1 MLLSY
6 LKTAIRNLVR
16 HKVSSVINVVGL
28 SIGIS
33 ASLVIYLIVHHEF
46 SFDTFHRD
54 GDRIYRVVSKTE
66 FPDMTFRNSGVP
78 VPTARAVREKVTGV
92 SHATFFITAN
102 EMKVTVGGAGNE
114 SPRVFRNQG
123 DIIYAD
129 NDYFKMFDYRWLAGS
144 PATALTEPFQVV
156 LTESRAELYFPS
168 IAPAEVISRHLTY
181 DDSITV
187 TVSGL
192 VEDLHQITDFTFCEI
207 ISLGTVEHTG
217 LKDQWGWNE
226 WGSIN
231 SASQLFLKLM
241 PGVSPKRIEQQLA
254 EVRNRHGKNEGKKD
268 DTQHFLQSLSDIHFN
283 PQYGIFDNHSQ
294 AYKPAIYGLLAV
306 AIFLLFIGCIN
317 FINLATAQA
326 AQRAKEIGIRKT
338 LGSTNAQLVLQFLG
352 ESFLLTLLATVL
364 SIAIAPLLLDLFR
377 DFIPAGVSYEMIFEA
392 HVWFFLGL
400 LVLTVS
406 LLSGMYPALVLAR
419 FQPTTILRNQALVGR
434 STTRGVWLRKTLT
447 VAQFT
452 IAQFL
457 IIATIAVSKQVL
469 FSLNTDLGYRR
480 DAIVWFRV
488 PWGFSYGQWNSSS
501 QHADNR
507 RFALLE
513 KLKEIPEISRISL
526 SGQPPASTSTSSTTM
541 KVDNGKKVVETMV
554 EIRYADTNY
563 FDLYGMKLVAGRN
576 LMPSDTAK
584 EYVINETYA
593 KFLGFG
599 RPEGALGLFIQR
611 SFRAPIV
618 GVLADFHTKST
629 HVAIK
634 PLAYSGATDNCY
646 TFHLALNPRDPSS
659 WKRTLDETEKAYKE
673 IYPDQ
678 DFDATFF
685 DETVAA
691 FYKTEENT
699 AHLLNWAAGL
709 AILISCLGL
718 LGLAI
723 YTTNT
728 RTKEIGVRKVLGAS
742 VAGIVS
748 LLSKDFL
755 LLVLVAFGVAA
766 PVGWWAMHRWLE
778 DFAYRTALNWWVFV
792 LAGALA
798 IATALLTVSI
808 QAFQAASANPVD
820 SLRNE

>member
-6 LKTAIRNLVR
+6 LRTAIRNLVR

-33 ASLVIYLIVHHEF
+33 ACLVIYLIVHYEF

-66 FPDMTFRNSGVP
+66 FPDMTFRNPGVP
-78 VPTARAVREKVTGV
+78 VPTAKAVREEVTGV
-92 SHATFFITAN
+92 ADATFFVTAH
-102 EMKVTVGGAGNE
+102 ETKVTVGGAGEE
-114 SPRVFRNQG
+114 SPRIFRNQG
-123 DIIYAD
+123 NIIYAD
-129 NDYFKMFDYRWLAGS
+129 TDYFKIFDYHWLAGT
-144 PATALTEPFQVV
+144 AGTALSEPFQVV
-156 LTESRAELYFPS
+156 LTESRAKLYFPTTPLS
-168 IAPAEVISRHLTY
+168 DVISRHLTY

-187 TVSGL
+187 TVSGV
-192 VEDLHQITDFTFCEI
+192 VEDLHQITDFTFCEF
-207 ISLGTVEHTG
+207 ISLGTVERTG
-217 LKDQWGWNE
+217 LKNRWGWDE
-226 WGSIN
+226 WESIN
-231 SASQLFLKLM
+231 SSSQLFLKLM
-241 PGVSPKRIEQQLA
+241 PGVPPKRIEEQLA
-254 EVRNRHGKNEGKKD
+254 DVRNRHREGRGKKD
-268 DTQHFLQSLSDIHFN
+268 DTQHFLQPLSDIHFN
-283 PQYGIFDNHSQ
+283 PQYGIFDNHAQ
-294 AYKPAIYGLLAV
+294 AYKPALYGLLAV
-306 AIFLLFIGCIN
+306 AIFLLSIGCIN

-338 LGSTNAQLVLQFLG
+338 LGSSKGDLMLQFLG

-364 SIAIAPLLLDLFR
+364 SIAIAPLLLDIFR
-377 DFIPAGVSYEMIFEA
+377 DFIPAGVTYASTFQT
-392 HVWFFLGL
+392 HVWIF
-400 LVLTVS
+400 LVLLILAVS
-406 LLSGMYPALVLAR
+406 VLSGLYPAMVLSR
-419 FQPTTILRNQALVGR
+419 FQPASILRNQAFAGR
-434 STTRGVWLRKTLT
+434 STTRGAWLRKTLT

-452 IAQFL
+452 IAQCL
-457 IIATIAVSKQVL
+457 IIATIVVSKQVL
-469 FSLNTDLGYRR
+469 FSLNTDLGYHR

-488 PWGFSYGQWNSSS
+488 PSSLAHGQGNASSR
-501 QHADNR
+501 QTDNR

-513 KLKEIPEISRISL
+513 KLQEIPEISRISL
-526 SGQPPASTSTSSTTM
+526 SEQPPASTSTSLRTM
-541 KVDNGKKVVETMV
+541 KVDNGGKVVETIV
-554 EIRYADTNY
+554 EMRYADTNY
-563 FDLYGMKLVAGRN
+563 FNLYGIKLDAGRN

-593 KFLGFG
+593 RFLGFN
-599 RPEGALGLFIQR
+599 RPEEALGHFIQR

-634 PLAYSGATDNCY
+634 PLAYAAASDYCY
-646 TFHLALNPRDPSS
+646 TFHLALKPGDPSS
-659 WKRTLDETEKAYKE
+659 WKRALDKAEKAYKE

-678 DFDATFF
+678 DFDAKFF
-685 DETVAA
+685 DETIAA
-691 FYKTEENT
+691 FYRTEQNT
-699 AHLLNWAAGL
+699 ARLLNWSAGL

-755 LLVLVAFGVAA
+755 SLVLVAFAVAA

-778 DFAYRTALNWWVFV
+778 DFAYRTALSWWVFA
-792 LAGALA
+792 LAGFLA
-798 IATALLTVSI
+798 IVTAVLTVSV
-808 QAFQAASANPVD
+808 QAFRAASANPVD

>member
-33 ASLVIYLIVHHEF
+33 ACLVIYLIVHYEF

-54 GDRIYRVVSKTE
+54 GDRIYRVVSIIE
-66 FPDMTFRNSGVP
+66 FPGMTFPNSGVP
-78 VPTARAVREKVTGV
+78 VPTARAVRDEVTGV
-92 SHATFFITAN
+92 AGATFFITAN
-102 EMKVTVGGAGNE
+102 ETKVAVADGEKGQ
-114 SPRVFRNQG
+114 PRVFKKQG
-123 DIIYAD
+123 EIIYAD
-129 NDYFKMFDYRWLAGS
+129 TAYFKMFDYRWLAGS
-144 PATALTEPFQVV
+144 PATALAEPFRAV
-156 LTESRAELYFPS
+156 LTESRARSYFPDLPLS
-168 IAPAEVISRHLTY
+168 EVVSRHLTY

-187 TVSGL
+187 TVSGI
-192 VEDLHQITDFTFCEI
+192 VEDLHEITDFTFREF

-217 LKDQWGWNE
+217 LKDQREWNE

-241 PGVSPKRIEQQLA
+241 PGVSAKSIETQLA
-254 EVRNRHGKNEGKKD
+254 EVRNRHRGNASKKD
-268 DTQHFLQSLSDIHFN
+268 DTHHFLQPLSDIHFSPEYGAYNN
-283 PQYGIFDNHSQ
+283 PQ
-294 AYKPAIYGLLAV
+294 AYKPALYGLLAV
-306 AIFLLFIGCIN
+306 AIFLLLIGCIN

-338 LGSTNAQLVLQFLG
+338 LGSSKGHLMLQFLG

-364 SIAIAPLLLDLFR
+364 SIAIAPLLLDIFR
-377 DFIPAGVSYEMIFEA
+377 DFIPAGVTYASTFQT
-392 HVWFFLGL
+392 HVWIF
-400 LVLTVS
+400 LVLLILAVS
-406 LLSGMYPALVLAR
+406 VLSGFYPALVLSR
-419 FQPTTILRNQALVGR
+419 FQPASILRNQAFAGR
-434 STTRGVWLRKTLT
+434 STTRGAWLRKTLT

-457 IIATIAVSKQVL
+457 IIATIVVSKQVL

-488 PWGFSYGQWNSSS
+488 PWKFFHGQWNASSL
-501 QHADNR
+501 QADNR
-507 RFALLE
+507 RFALFE

-526 SGQPPASTSTSSTTM
+526 AGPPPASTSTSSTTM

-563 FDLYGMKLVAGRN
+563 FNLYGMKLDAGRN

-584 EYVINETYA
+584 EYVINDTYA
-593 KFLGFG
+593 RSLGFN
-599 RPEGALGLFIQR
+599 RPEAALGHFIQR

-634 PLAYSGATDNCY
+634 PLAYSAASDYCY
-646 TFHLALNPRDPSS
+646 TFHLALKPRDPSS
-659 WKRTLDETEKAYKE
+659 WKRALDKTEKAYKE

-685 DETVAA
+685 DQTIAA
-691 FYKTEENT
+691 FYRTEQNT
-699 AHLLNWAAGL
+699 TRLLNWSAGL

-742 VAGIVS
+742 VVGIVS

-755 LLVLVAFGVAA
+755 LLVLVAFAVAA

-778 DFAYRTALNWWVFV
+778 DFAYRTALSWWVFL
-792 LAGALA
+792 LAGCLA
-798 IATALLTVSI
+798 IVTALLTVSV
-808 QAFQAASANPVD
+808 QAFKAATANPVD

>member
-1 MLLSY
+1 MLISY

-33 ASLVIYLIVHHEF
+33 ACLVIYLIVHYEF

-54 GDRIYRVVSKTE
+54 GDRIYRVVSKIE
-66 FPDMTFRNSGVP
+66 FPGMTFRNSGVP
-78 VPTARAVREKVTGV
+78 VPTAQAVREEVTGV
-92 SHATFFITAN
+92 AGTTFFITAG
-102 EMKVTVGGAGNE
+102 ETKVTVADGGKGE
-114 SPRVFRNQG
+114 PRVFKKEG
-123 DIIYAD
+123 GVVYAD
-129 NDYFKMFDYRWLAGS
+129 TAYFKMFDYHWLAGS
-144 PATALTEPFQVV
+144 PETALAEPFRVV
-156 LTESRAELYFPS
+156 LTESRARSYFPDLPLS
-168 IAPAEVISRHLTY
+168 KILSKRLTY
-181 DDSITV
+181 DDTITAA
-187 TVSGL
+187 VSGI
-192 VEDLHQITDFTFCEI
+192 VEDLHQITDFTFREF
-207 ISLGTVEHTG
+207 ISLGTVVHTG
-217 LKDQWGWNE
+217 LKDQWGWNN
-226 WGSIN
+226 WGNIN
-231 SASQLFLKLM
+231 SASQLFVKLM
-241 PGVSPKRIEQQLA
+241 PGVSPRNIEAQLA
-254 EVRNRHGKNEGKKD
+254 EVRNRHSGNTGKKD
-268 DTQHFLQSLSDIHFN
+268 NTQHFLQPLSDIHFN
-283 PQYGIFDNHSQ
+283 PEYGAYDTPQ
-294 AYKPAIYGLLAV
+294 AYKPALYGLLAV
-306 AIFLLFIGCIN
+306 AIFLLLIGCIN

-338 LGSTNAQLVLQFLG
+338 LGSGKGHLLLQFLG
-352 ESFLLTLLATVL
+352 ESFLLTLMAAAL
-364 SIAIAPLLLDLFR
+364 SVALAPLLLDLFR
-377 DFIPAGVSYEMIFEA
+377 DFIPAGVTYASAFQT
-392 HVWFFLGL
+392 HVWIF
-400 LVLTVS
+400 LVLLILAVS
-406 LLSGMYPALVLAR
+406 VLSGFYPAFVLSR
-419 FQPTTILRNQALVGR
+419 FQPVSILRNQAFAR
-434 STTRGVWLRKTLT
+434 TSTTRGAWLRKTLT

-457 IIATIAVSKQVL
+457 IIATIVVSKQIL

-488 PWGFSYGQWNSSS
+488 PWKYSYGQWTASTREV
-501 QHADNR
+501 DNR

-526 SGQPPASTSTSSTTM
+526 AGQPPASTSTSSTTM

-593 KFLGFG
+593 KSLGFN
-599 RPEGALGLFIQR
+599 RPEEALGHFIQR

-618 GVLADFHTKST
+618 GILADFHTKST

-634 PLAYSGATDNCY
+634 PLAYAAASDYCY
-646 TFHLALNPRDPSS
+646 TFHLALRADDPSS
-659 WKRTLDETEKAYKE
+659 WKRALDKTEKAYKE

-678 DFDATFF
+678 DFDAKFF
-685 DETVAA
+685 DETIAA
-691 FYKTEENT
+691 FYRTEQNT
-699 AHLLNWAAGL
+699 ARLLNWSAGL

-742 VAGIVS
+742 VVGIVS

-755 LLVLVAFGVAA
+755 SLVLVAFGVAA
-766 PVGWWAMHRWLE
+766 PVGWWAMERWLE
-778 DFAYRTALNWWVFV
+778 DFAYRTALSWWVFA
-792 LAGALA
+792 LAACLA
-798 IATALLTVSI
+798 IATALLTVSV
-808 QAFQAASANPVD
+808 QAFKAASANPVD